1 MIVDTTSMKT
11 DTTWQSRILVI
22 SLLSEMF
29 KWLASARDKH
39 YDYYCSNG
47 RVNVRK
53 KNAF

>member
-1 MIVDTTSMKT
+1 MIVDTTSMKI

-29 KWLASARDKH
+29 KWLASASDKH